1 MFGLPIAWLLIV
13 PVLAFLVFVHE
24 LGHFV
29 TAKRFGITVTEFG
42 FGFPPRIFGVRYRGT
57 LYSIN
62 WIPLGGFVRL
72 VGEEDP
78 TEPGSFARQPAWKR
92 AVVLVAGSFMNLLL
106 PVFIFSTI
114 LMLPH
119 DAFVGTVVIA
129 YVTPNS
135 PAERAGLRS
144 GDAILA
150 VDGHHVDNHADLLQK
165 ILARLGKSTELTVRR
180 ASIITGMSV
189 SPEFVSVGTVT
200 VVPRLNPPIHEV
212 VEEVIDP
219 ENEISLTDARRL
231 NRDTKLG
238 DKFAQGYI
246 GIGIGTANV
255 KIVKRTF
262 PIWEAVP
269 MSFGRIRDV
278 IVISKN
284 GLARWIV
291 GGPDP
296 GLVGPIGIAQV
307 TGEVA
312 KAGVAPVFELIAL
325 ISISLGV
332 VNLLPIPALDGGKLL
347 FVGVE
352 LARRGKRISPERE
365 GLVHLVGFA
374 VLIVLI
380 LFIGYFDITRLLNGE
395 SFLR

>member
-129 YVTPNS
+129 YVTPDS

-189 SPEFVSVGTVT
+189 SPEFVSVDTVT

-347 FVGVE
+347 FVGIE